1 MTGLKAVLLLAIVVC
16 AALGMA
22 VVAAGERSAF
32 LTQDVPT
39 FWEAVSLSPA
49 EQVEIQQG
57 KVVLRE
63 LPVRGKKGRTFE
75 AVGIFTAT
83 LEEVLG
89 VVTDFRSY
97 NEFMPRVERT
107 VVTDVSETVFLV
119 EQYLKLPLGVHRRY
133 RLRYTVRHE
142 AEGFRIDWVKVPW
155 PEVPLGHSVLDT
167 SGHWQVGHFGEGRLI
182 AVYRV
187 YTDPGKV
194 PLGMKGLVVSL
205 SKREIPKVVERVRE
219 RLKAGA
225 GSRPVKD

>member
-1 MTGLKAVLLLAIVVC
+1 MTGLKAILFLAVVVC

-22 VVAAGERSAF
+22 VAASGERPVQ
-32 LTQDVPT
+32 LTQEAPDR
-39 FWEAVSLSPA
+39 WEAVSLSPA

-83 LEEVLG
+83 LDEVLG
-89 VVTDFRSY
+89 IVTDFRRY
-97 NEFMPRVERT
+97 DEFMPRVERI

-133 RLRYTVRHE
+133 RLRYMVRHE

-167 SGHWQVGHFGEGRLI
+167 SGYWQVGHFGEGRLL

-194 PLGMKGLVVSL
+194 PLGMKGLVLSL

>member
-1 MTGLKAVLLLAIVVC
+1 MTGLKAVLLLAIVAC

-22 VVAAGERSAF
+22 VASAGGRPIHLAQEAPDR
-32 LTQDVPT
+32 
-39 FWEAVSLSPA
+39 WEAVSLSPA

-75 AVGIFTAT
+75 AVGVFTAT
-83 LEEVLG
+83 LDEVLG
-89 VVTDFRSY
+89 IVTDFRRYS
-97 NEFMPRVERT
+97 EFMPRVERT
-107 VVTDVSETVFLV
+107 VVTDVSDTVFLV

-133 RLRYTVRHE
+133 RLRYTLRRE
-142 AEGFRIDWVKVPW
+142 AEGFRIDWVKVSW

-167 SGHWQVGHFGEGRLI
+167 SGHWQVGHFGEGRLL

-194 PLGMKGLVVSL
+194 PLGMKGLVLSL
-205 SKREIPKVVERVRE
+205 SKREIPKVIERVGQ
-219 RLKAGA
+219 RLKAGV
-225 GSRPVKD
+225 GSRPIKD